1 MGDNIE
7 PKNFYIYNMKK
18 KMFSPLIIGTMRW
31 GIWGAN
37 FSIPQTQ
44 EFINAALE
52 EDLTTF
58 DCADIYGNYTT
69 EELFGKAFNKMSLD
83 RREIQIISKCGIEMP
98 CDNRDYNVKAYN
110 YSKHHI
116 LNSVENSLKNL
127 HTDYLDVLLL
137 HRPSPLMNPEEIV
150 ESFEILKSEG
160 KVKHFGVSNFSV
172 SQFDLINQHFP
183 LITNQIE
190 CSLNETKAFN
200 DGTLDQLMMKTLS
213 PMAWSPMGNY
223 FSKKTE
229 QNSRI
234 KKVVEKLCEKY
245 NCLED
250 QLLLAFILKHP
261 SRILPVLG
269 TSKVKHLKNAKQAL
283 KINLENDDWFLLL
296 ETSTGKEVA

>member
-1 MGDNIE
+1 
-7 PKNFYIYNMKK
+7 MKV

-44 EFINAALE
+44 DFINDSLGE
-52 EDLTTF
+52 GLTTF
-58 DCADIYGNYTT
+58 DCADIYGGYTT
-69 EELFGKAFNKMSLD
+69 EELFGKALSEMSVE
-83 RREIQIISKCGIEMP
+83 RSQMQIISKCGIEMP
-98 CDNRDYNVKAYN
+98 CDNRNYKVKAYN

-137 HRPSPLMNPEEIV
+137 HRPSPLMNPEEII
-150 ESFEILKSEG
+150 ESFDILKSEG

-223 FSKKTE
+223 FSEETE
-229 QNSRI
+229 QNVRI

-250 QLLLAFILKHP
+250 QLLLAFILKHQAK
-261 SRILPVLG
+261 ILPILG
-269 TSKVKHLKNAKQAL
+269 TSNVEHLKNAVKAL
-283 KINLENDDWFLLL
+283 EINIENDDWFLLL
-296 ETSTGKEVA
+296 EASAGKEVA